1 MNREIVIDS
10 NLIVD
15 GLLFATPGH
24 RCRYLGTSNRDK
36 PRWLEDNKGGYQ
48 RIEDVLQESAQLGP
62 HDVGVALPGPNCEIS
77 SRDIGKDA
85 DDDHN
90 VSLIGPLP
98 EHRSPPHQPTSLPG
112 PADESVPDGPT
123 QPELL
128 ACAKV
133 ATSEATAPKTEATP
147 LGTMGC
153 KRGRS
158 SRYQRKN
165 QKLLAGTSKF
175 GRTPSPESMRFVL
188 DSLTKCPVIRNAA
201 REAGLHRKTIE
212 RWIKCNRAGHDGY
225 DVEWQGFTWRF
236 HEASEVAV
244 DEAHETLEGNILE
257 LAIEVVF
264 KTDPFL
270 VDLGFKG
277 RDAYATDE
285 HGNFIREGIR
295 IRNMRLALLWLSW
308 KRPEI
313 WGKPP
318 KRRFCR
324 MLVYLSSATP
334 PRNPNVIRRQAS
346 KPESGR
352 RSREWFGRPKPDFLW
367 NFRMAAH
374 RPRRR
379 QFPKSLGYPFTAA

>member
-1 MNREIVIDS
+1 MNRETVIDS

-15 GLLFATPGH
+15 GLLFATAGY

-48 RIEDVLQESAQLGP
+48 RIEDVLQESAQLGQP

-90 VSLIGPLP
+90 VSLIGTLP

-112 PADESVPDGPT
+112 PANESVPDGPS

-128 ACAKV
+128 ARAKV
-133 ATSEATAPKTEATP
+133 ATSESTGAKAEATP

-153 KRGRS
+153 KRGPSDGR
-158 SRYQRKN
+158 RRK
-165 QKLLAGTSKF
+165 KERLAAGTSKSAR
-175 GRTPSPESMRFVL
+175 GPSPESMRLVL
-188 DSLTKCPVIRNAA
+188 DSLRKCPVIRDAA
-201 REAGLHRKTIE
+201 RETGLHRKTIE
-212 RWIKCNRAGHDGY
+212 RWIKCSRAGHDGY

-236 HEASEVAV
+236 HEAYGVAV
-244 DEAHETLEGNILE
+244 DEAHEMLEGE
-257 LAIEVVF
+257 LLGSAIEVIF

-270 VDLGFKG
+270 VDLGFQG
-277 RDAYATDE
+277 EDAYATDE
-285 HGNFIREGIR
+285 YGNFIPEGIR
-295 IRNMRLALLWLSW
+295 IRDGRMALRWLSR

-318 KRRFCR
+318 KRRR
-324 MLVYLSSATP
+324 RGMLQSGMYLSLAKP
-334 PRNPNVIRRQAS
+334 PRNPNIIRRQAS
-346 KPESGR
+346 KPEATRHSQ
-352 RSREWFGRPKPDFLW
+352 E
-367 NFRMAAH
+367 
-374 RPRRR
+374 
-379 QFPKSLGYPFTAA
+379 